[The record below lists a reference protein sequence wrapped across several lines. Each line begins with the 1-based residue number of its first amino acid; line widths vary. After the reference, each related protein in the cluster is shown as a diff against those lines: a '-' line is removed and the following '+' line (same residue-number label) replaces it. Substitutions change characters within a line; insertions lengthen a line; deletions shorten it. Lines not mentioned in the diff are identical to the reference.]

1 MLKGFYKESFEGSH
15 CYKLKH
21 RQILR
26 GGKKIEYNIH
36 SIKDTVALIRQ
47 NGASLMRF
55 GDGELDI
62 IKGKSI
68 PYQKYEK
75 QLAIELKE
83 ILAKPSKADFLIG
96 IPDVFRQL
104 ERYNLEAQ
112 NFWLEHRM
120 EYESYLTSD
129 WYVTAFISRPYI
141 DLANKAEAAI
151 SFNQIKSIW
160 KGKDLLIVEGV
171 TSRSGVGNDLFSEA
185 NSVSRLICPAQN
197 AYDKLEEI
205 LCSIKMHGENRLIL
219 IMLGPTAKVLV
230 YRLYQ
235 EQYQAL
241 DIGHIDSE
249 YEWFKMEAHHKVK
262 LLHKHTAE
270 YNYDEGIIFEE
281 DLSYENSI
289 LERIL

>member
-1 MLKGFYKESFEGSH
+1 M
-15 CYKLKH
+15 
-21 RQILR
+21 
-26 GGKKIEYNIH
+26 
-36 SIKDTVALIRQ
+36 TLIRQ

-62 IKGKSI
+62 IQGKSI

-75 QLAIELKE
+75 QLAIELEE
-83 ILAKPSKADFLIG
+83 ILMKPSKADFLIG
-96 IPDVFRQL
+96 IPDVFQHL
-104 ERYNLEAQ
+104 ERYNPAAQ

-120 EYESYLTSD
+120 EFERYLTSD

-141 DLANKAEAAI
+141 DLASKEEAAT
-151 SFNQIKSIW
+151 SFRQIKSIW
-160 KGKDLLIVEGV
+160 KGRDLLIVEGG
-171 TSRSGVGNDLFSEA
+171 TSRSGVGNALFSEA

-205 LCSIKMHGENRLIL
+205 LCAVKKHGKNKLIL

-249 YEWFKMEAHHKVK
+249 YEWFKMGANHKVK